1 MIIGLTGSIAV
12 GKSKVL
18 EILKDLSYK
27 TVNMDDISHE
37 VLNCED
43 IRSKI
48 ASMISADVVINNK
61 VDRKKLSSI
70 VFNDKKKLEI
80 LNNIVHGKIIEEM
93 INIINN
99 NKEEILIIEVPL
111 LFELNLEKYFD
122 KIIVVYTNKDLQ
134 CERIMKRNNIDKEHA
149 QKLISTQMDIDEK
162 RKKTKYIIENEKDIK
177 SLIENTKRIMDAIIK
192 D

>member
-99 NKEEILIIEVPL
+99 NKEKVLIIEVPL

>member
-37 VLNCED
+37 VLNYDD

-80 LNNIVHGKIIEEM
+80 LNNIIHGKIIEEM

-149 QKLISTQMDIDEK
+149 KKLISTQMDIYEK

>member
-37 VLNCED
+37 VLNYDD

-149 QKLISTQMDIDEK
+149 KKLISTQMDIDEK

-177 SLIENTKRIMDAIIK
+177 SLIENTKRIMDTIIK

>member
-37 VLNCED
+37 VLNYDD

-99 NKEEILIIEVPL
+99 NK
-111 LFELNLEKYFD
+111 
-122 KIIVVYTNKDLQ
+122 
-134 CERIMKRNNIDKEHA
+134 
-149 QKLISTQMDIDEK
+149 
-162 RKKTKYIIENEKDIK
+162 
-177 SLIENTKRIMDAIIK
+177 
-192 D
+192 

>member
-37 VLNCED
+37 VLNYDD

-99 NKEEILIIEVPL
+99 NKEKVLIIEVPL

-192 D
+192 N

>member
-37 VLNCED
+37 VLNYDD

-99 NKEEILIIEVPL
+99 NKEKVLIIEVPL

>member
-1 MIIGLTGSIAV
+1 MIIGITGSIGV

-37 VLNCED
+37 VLNYED
-43 IRSKI
+43 IRIKI
-48 ASMISADVVINNK
+48 ASVISSDVVVDNK
-61 VDRKKLSSI
+61 IDRKKLSSI

-80 LNNIVHGKIIEEM
+80 LNNIVHNKIIEEM

-99 NKEEILIIEVPL
+99 SKEKVLIIEVPL

-122 KIIVVYTNKDLQ
+122 KIIVVYTNKKLQ
-134 CERIMKRNNIDKEHA
+134 CKRIMKRNNIDKEHA
-149 QKLISTQMDIDEK
+149 KKYISTQMDIDEK

-177 SLIENTKRIMDAIIK
+177 SLIENTKKVMKLITK
-192 D
+192 E

>member
-37 VLNCED
+37 VLNYDD

-48 ASMISADVVINNK
+48 ASMISVDVVINNK

-80 LNNIVHGKIIEEM
+80 LNNIIHGKIIEEM

-122 KIIVVYTNKDLQ
+122 KII
-134 CERIMKRNNIDKEHA
+134 
-149 QKLISTQMDIDEK
+149 
-162 RKKTKYIIENEKDIK
+162 IEIK
-177 SLIENTKRIMDAIIK
+177 
-192 D
+192 